1 MAFLFMKRKVENCH
15 VRQEKYRFYFKKT
28 TQTCSR
34 NNLQGKLLKAMNISV
49 SDFFKP
55 LHLKNK
61 PLEKDYAQIHPYI
74 EFAKSLSQL
83 TYQSIYLIDY
93 YERGFAYVS
102 DNPIF
107 LCGKSSKQV
116 LHDGYLFYLKNVP
129 NEDLEML
136 LKINIAGF
144 SFLSNI
150 PKGDR
155 LTYSISYDFHLI
167 QRNKHLLLI
176 NHKLTPLLLDKDANI
191 WIALCVVSLS
201 SNDRSGNIQIKRK
214 GESRVYQFDLTADKW
229 QEQTIPKLSNQERE
243 ILILSGQGFTM
254 EKIAKELFLSID
266 TIKFHKKNLFKKLSS
281 RSISEAIAVATNL
294 TLI

>member
-1 MAFLFMKRKVENCH
+1 
-15 VRQEKYRFYFKKT
+15 
-28 TQTCSR
+28 
-34 NNLQGKLLKAMNISV
+34 MNITV
-49 SDFFKP
+49 NDFFKP
-55 LHLKNK
+55 LDLKNK
-61 PLEKDYAQIHPYI
+61 PLEKDYSQVHQHI
-74 EFAKSLSQL
+74 EFAKSLSQV

-93 YERGFAYVS
+93 YKRGFAYVS

-107 LCGKSSKQV
+107 LCGKTSNQV

-144 SFLSNI
+144 SFLSKI

-155 LTYSISYDFHLI
+155 LNYSISYDFHLM
-167 QRNKHLLLI
+167 QGNRHLILI

-201 SNDRSGNIQIKRK
+201 SSGKSGNINIKRK
-214 GESRVYQFDLTADKW
+214 GENKVYQYDLATDEWREK
-229 QEQTIPKLSNQERE
+229 TIPKLSNQERE

-254 EKIAKELFLSID
+254 ERIAKELFLSTD
-266 TIKFHKKNLFKKLSS
+266 TIKFHKKNLFKKLSA
-281 RSISEAIAVATNL
+281 RCISEAIAAATNL